1 MTNAQKFMTAMED
14 KHLFDHYSVIALRK
28 QNAKLKSEILTL
40 KTIIKNK
47 SEWTEKN

>member
-1 MTNAQKFMTAMED
+1 MTNAQKFMTAMEEE
-14 KHLFDHYSVIALRK
+14 HQYNQYAVVALRREV
-28 QNAKLKSEILTL
+28 AKLESEILTL

>member
-1 MTNAQKFMTAMED
+1 MTNQKFMTAMVD